1 MLPLVRMLPFV
12 MGLGILRAASLVPL
26 AEVGQSIGQN
36 ITVTDTVRGATGVTG
51 RGFAYLS
58 LGDAYPRQTLSI
70 RIPAEAKDVLELV
83 RNSFGLTVTATGIVE
98 RVRGNVVLTVADAS
112 QIRISEPEPGD
123 VLETTGEGP
132 AYRQRLA
139 ATVRRLLLAGDYERL
154 EELAASWRHPL
165 ARNAD
170 GLAKLGSFYEGCE
183 PLRVTEASAREFS
196 ARLEAWRA
204 ARPGAIEPWIAAAS
218 LEVALGWLA
227 RGSGFAHT
235 VTEEGWK
242 LLRERLDR
250 AEGFLMEA
258 RKTGGMCPHWFV
270 VMQRVALGQGWER
283 ARYEMLFNEAVA
295 YEPAYEALYMLKAY
309 WLLPRWYGG
318 LGEWERFTSEVARTR
333 DPALAARIPWS
344 LAGVHTNIFRETGVD
359 WQFVRA
365 GFEQLLAATPDSAR
379 NRSAFALFAGMAE
392 DRATCGRELAAL
404 GDRVDMDLWVS
415 WANVEFAKAWSAGG
429 DAPAPVL
436 FGLVEKER

>member
-1 MLPLVRMLPFV
+1 
-12 MGLGILRAASLVPL
+12 MGLGMLRAASVVPL
-26 AEVGQSIGQN
+26 AEVGESIGRN

-70 RIPAEAKDVLELV
+70 RIPAEAKDVLGLV
-83 RNSFGLTVTATGIVE
+83 KNSFGLTVTATGVVE
-98 RVRGNVVLTVADAS
+98 QVRGNLVLTVADTS
-112 QIRISEPEPGD
+112 LIRISEPEPGD
-123 VLETTGEGP
+123 ALETTGEGP
-132 AYRQRLA
+132 NYRQRLA
-139 ATVRRLLLAGDYERL
+139 AAVRRLLLAGDYERL
-154 EELAASWRHPL
+154 EKLAAEWRRPL
-165 ARNAD
+165 VRNAD
-170 GLAKLGSFYEGCE
+170 GLARLGSFYEGCE

-196 ARLEAWRA
+196 ERLEKWRT
-204 ARPGAIEPWIAAAS
+204 ARPEAIEPWIAAAS
-218 LEVALGWLA
+218 LEVASGWLA

-235 VTEEGWK
+235 VREEGWK
-242 LLRERLDR
+242 VLRERLDR
-250 AEGFLMEA
+250 AEGFLAEA
-258 RKTGGMCPHWFV
+258 KKTGRMCPHWFT

-295 YEPAYEALYMLKAY
+295 YEPAYEGLYMLKAY
-309 WLLPRWYGG
+309 WLLPRWHGG
-318 LGEWERFTSEVARTR
+318 LGEWERFTSEAARVH

-344 LAGVHTNIFRETGVD
+344 LSGVHTNIFRETGVE
-359 WQFVRA
+359 WPFVRK
-365 GFEQLLAATPDSAR
+365 GFEQLLAAMPDSAR

-415 WANVEFAKAWSAGG
+415 WANVELAKAWAAGG

-436 FGLVEKER
+436 FGLVDDER